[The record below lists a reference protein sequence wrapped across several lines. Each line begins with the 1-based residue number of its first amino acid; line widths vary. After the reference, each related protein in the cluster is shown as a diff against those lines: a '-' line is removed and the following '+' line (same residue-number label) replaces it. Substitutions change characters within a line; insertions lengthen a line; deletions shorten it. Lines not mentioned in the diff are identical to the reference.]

1 MGIPLKRK
9 KKTVRD
15 NLFENG
21 SNRLV
26 GDTSGEGQWV
36 MVSLLP
42 PPTHEG
48 RALSCWPGNRAR
60 RTASSSVGP
69 VGRES
74 GSANCCHLGT
84 RKEHC
89 SVKNICHSLCC
100 KRSVPFTPYFT
111 QIVPLLSQVTVWRCV
126 HQQNK
131 DEGSVWSLPHLGSSM
146 VKALSPWV
154 YWEGSSSPSYP
165 CKITGFLCKCISHN
179 TLWVGLHT
187 PIHFSPQV
195 GKVMHNSAT
204 VILQKRILQF
214 CFWTIWIFSYLLVT
228 LLARSLQSLHHS
240 TIFCVNGCNFVL
252 KPAADPL
259 FHHHSLIRINL
270 NV

>member
-21 SNRLV
+21 SNRLA

-89 SVKNICHSLCC
+89 SVKNICRSLCC
-100 KRSVPFTPYFT
+100 KRSVP
-111 QIVPLLSQVTVWRCV
+111 WRCV
-126 HQQNK
+126 LQQNK
-131 DEGSVWSLPHLGSSM
+131 GEGSVWSLPHLGSSV

-179 TLWVGLHT
+179 TLWAGLDT
-187 PIHFSPQV
+187 PVHFSPQV

-204 VILQKRILQF
+204 AILQKRILQF
-214 CFWTIWIFSYLLVT
+214 CFCREQYGSSLTCLWHCLLVVCSRYT
-228 LLARSLQSLHHS
+228 IAPHS
-240 TIFCVNGCNFVL
+240 V
-252 KPAADPL
+252 
-259 FHHHSLIRINL
+259 
-270 NV
+270 